1 MFDKTIRPQASDL
14 LRESVTSFAQL
25 IPTVY
30 SMSSRAMTP
39 DVPLIPSSTICR
51 KNTGVAVN
59 CFHLI
64 LICFALL
71 VCTCSLT
78 PNPTG
83 RIGIFSS
90 SKERS
95 CWCLLLLFDIC
106 EFLSLSQVRRKDFKC
121 WKHKCRSLNK
131 AISAAVDSNK
141 ITEFLYELW
150 CRRVTGLSILH

>member
-1 MFDKTIRPQASDL
+1 MLTEKGGCFHKTFGISLETIKHSLSGMIDKKIRPQASDL

-59 CFHLI
+59 CFQLI

-95 CWCLLLLFDIC
+95 CWCLIYVSFC
-106 EFLSLSQVRRKDFKC
+106 
-121 WKHKCRSLNK
+121 H
-131 AISAAVDSNK
+131 SAK
-141 ITEFLYELW
+141 
-150 CRRVTGLSILH
+150 